1 MKENFKT
8 ILIIASFAL
17 NLVFVGTYL
26 AYWLPSI
33 SRDRPE
39 GPMQP
44 LFMELDLTPEQL
56 TRFQADRERFRA
68 QLQELGQEIKTK
80 QMELVELLMALP
92 SDQQAIEKTQ
102 DEIQRLQGAVQD
114 RVITHFLEAS
124 AHLAPEQ
131 RVRFF
136 QLVKQR
142 IGTNV
147 QVCPPWM
154 KPLGKDQMGD
164 TQK

>member
-1 MKENFKT
+1 MKENLKT
-8 ILIIASFAL
+8 ILFIASLTL

-26 AYWLPSI
+26 AYKLPFFAG
-33 SRDRPE
+33 DRPA
-39 GPMQP
+39 GQMGP
-44 LFMELDLTPEQL
+44 LFLELDLTPEQH
-56 TRFQADRERFRA
+56 TRFKADRERFRA

-80 QMELVELLMALP
+80 QIELVELLMGLP
-92 SDQQAIEKTQ
+92 SDQQSIEKTQ

-164 TQK
+164 T